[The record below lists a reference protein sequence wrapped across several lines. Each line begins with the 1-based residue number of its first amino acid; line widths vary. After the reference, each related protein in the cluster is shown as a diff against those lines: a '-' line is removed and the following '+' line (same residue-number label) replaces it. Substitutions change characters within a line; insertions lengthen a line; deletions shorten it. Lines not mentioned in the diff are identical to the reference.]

1 MIAAK
6 QTPTERHGGS
16 DRAAPQRGGTD
27 SAVERFHPYSAPCSI
42 ILNQPR
48 RRHHPGNPCPSATP
62 SVPVPCLDC
71 TALTALCPCPRI
83 TYPSCASAVHTE
95 HAACHTEYVLHRCT
109 PHSTSLDDTAAPESL
124 PSQRPR
130 KHTGQDHAQ
139 RIAHNSPTPPP
150 RPTLRPKRPVSR
162 STSSFLHGQLA
173 RGTAQVRRRFPT
185 RAPSTPP

>member
-95 HAACHTEYVLHRCT
+95 HTACHTEYVLHRCT
-109 PHSTSLDDTAAPESL
+109 PHSTARASTTRRHRSHCRRSDLANTPARTTHNASRTTPRRHRRDQHCDRNAPCPGRRP
-124 PSQRPR
+124 PSSM
-130 KHTGQDHAQ
+130 A
-139 RIAHNSPTPPP
+139 S
-150 RPTLRPKRPVSR
+150 
-162 STSSFLHGQLA
+162 
-173 RGTAQVRRRFPT
+173 
-185 RAPSTPP
+185 